1 MHLWESLV
9 PGEIILLRSEMM
21 SSKFEGQYLHFSYSE
36 VLCGFK
42 TMYLSVQRLKRKAVV
57 EPAA

>member
-9 PGEIILLRSEMM
+9 PGEIILLQSEMM
-21 SSKFEGQYLHFSYSE
+21 SGKFEGQYLHFSYSK

-42 TMYLSVQRLKRKAVV
+42 PMHLSVQRLKRKAVV